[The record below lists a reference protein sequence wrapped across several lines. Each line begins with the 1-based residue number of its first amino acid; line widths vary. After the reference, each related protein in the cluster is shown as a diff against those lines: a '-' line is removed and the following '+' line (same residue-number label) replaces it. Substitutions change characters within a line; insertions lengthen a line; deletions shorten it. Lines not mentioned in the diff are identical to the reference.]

1 MARNPC
7 QKQENSQCGKKSRQ
21 HQPWHDVERNLVS
34 TKPRTAAQK
43 IVSARPGTMWEENSS
58 APDLARCEKKNG
70 QRKTWH
76 ETGRKLAAPTLARNG
91 KKTRQHQNWHDVE
104 RKLLS
109 TKTWHDVERKLLST
123 KPGTMWKENSSARNL
138 ARCGKKSRKN
148 NFCGGADDCGLGQTT
163 GKVGWGRRLNV
174 ARLNVVRLRRRGG
187 ADVHN

>member
-7 QKQENSQCGKKSRQ
+7 QKQENSQCGKNTRQYQSR
-21 HQPWHDVERNLVS
+21 HDVERNCVR
-34 TKPRTAAQK
+34 TKPGTAAHK

-109 TKTWHDVERKLLST
+109 TK
-123 KPGTMWKENSSARNL
+123 PGTMWKENSSARNL

-148 NFCGGADDCGLGQTT
+148 NFWGGADDCGLGQTT

-174 ARLNVVRLRRRGG
+174 VRLNVVRLRRRGG
-187 ADVHN
+187 ADVHILFACAS